1 MLLHSLEDAIRLNY
15 IGIGTDI
22 VVSSTYLCIFA
33 KKVVAFDMEDLRKH
47 TMSMENFKDIGE
59 FLLLDE
65 GWSYGIYLSFSAMLL
80 CFEFSKHSPLRHVSG
95 E

>member
-1 MLLHSLEDAIRLNY
+1 MLLHSLEDTIRLNY

-22 VVSSTYLCIFA
+22 IVSSTYLRIFA

-47 TMSMENFKDIGE
+47 TVSMENFKDISE

-65 GWSYGIYLSFSAMLL
+65 GWSYGIYLSFSAMFFCL
-80 CFEFSKHSPLRHVSG
+80 EFSKHSPLRHICG